1 MIKKNWTELIKP
13 KALKVDQDTF
23 SNVYGKF
30 EAKPLER
37 GFGITLGNSL
47 RRVLLSSLYGMAVS
61 QVKIDNVLHEFS
73 TIKNVV
79 EDVTDII
86 LNLKNVRFNCDGKE
100 EAQIYIDAKGEKKV
114 TARDI
119 VCEAG
124 IEVLNPDLHIA
135 TIYSTGHLKIEMKV
149 KLGRGY
155 VPSEKNK
162 EEGDEIGVIPVDS
175 MFSPVKK
182 VNYQVTNTR
191 VGQRTDYDKLVVEI
205 WTDGSV
211 RPDDA
216 IAYAAKILKDQLTV
230 FINFEEEIEEE
241 VSHKVDEKTKMVD
254 NLNKPVSELELS
266 VRSANCLQN
275 ADIKFIGELVQ
286 RSEGEMLKTKNFGR
300 KSLNEIK
307 EILHIMGL
315 GLGMKIESWEPP
327 QEVPQDDIII
337 EEDAN

>member
-1 MIKKNWTELIKP
+1 MIKENWSELIKP

-23 SNVYGKF
+23 SNFYGKF

-47 RRVLLSSLYGMAVS
+47 RRVLLSSLYGMAIT
-61 QVKIDNVLHEFS
+61 QVKIENVLHEFS

-86 LNLKNVRFNCDGKE
+86 LNLKNVRFSCDGKQ
-100 EAQIYIDAKGEKKV
+100 EARVHIDAKGERKV
-114 TARDI
+114 LAKDI
-119 VCEAG
+119 QCESG
-124 IEVLNPDLHIA
+124 VEVLNPDLHIA
-135 TIYSTGHLKIEMKV
+135 TLYANGHVKMEMKV
-149 KLGRGY
+149 KMGRGY

-191 VGQRTDYDKLVVEI
+191 VGQRTDYDKLVIEV

-216 IAYAAKILKDQLTV
+216 IAYAAKILKDQYTV
-230 FINFEEEIEEE
+230 FINFEEDIEEDMP
-241 VSHKVDEKTKMVD
+241 VKVDEKTRVFE

-286 RSEGEMLKTKNFGR
+286 RSEGEMLRTKNFGR

-307 EILHIMGL
+307 EMLHDMGL
-315 GLGMKIESWEPP
+315 SLGMKIDNWIPP
-327 QEVPQDDIII
+327 EVVPQDDVIVD
-337 EEDAN
+337 EN